1 MSESKQMPLSERIG
15 CVRKQDGL
23 QPAQLL
29 ENVTV
34 EQFFEGVAMLTGR
47 AYPLWLGKH
56 IATVYHLSPG
66 HLYSYLVRQAYAL
79 LEDGAFEA
87 DGVELLYRLLVEPFL
102 FIRQCDGAFETKN
115 NTIRK
120 EDSNHV

>member
-1 MSESKQMPLSERIG
+1 MKQTPLSERIASA
-15 CVRKQDGL
+15 CMQSASDAR
-23 QPAQLL
+23 QPTQLL

-56 IATVYHLSPG
+56 LATVYNLSPG

-79 LEDGAFEA
+79 LDDSDSEA
-87 DGVELLYRLLVEPFL
+87 EGVELLYRLLVEPFL
-102 FIRQCDGAFETKN
+102 LIRQCDPAYETIKN
-115 NTIRK
+115 SIRK
-120 EDSNHV
+120 DDSDHV